1 MNRKLTYL
9 SKNVLL
15 FSISG
20 LVPKILAFLLVPI
33 YTSCLTTS
41 EYGISDLITVA
52 VNILLL
58 IVTLNIQDAVMRF
71 VLDKNYRPE
80 DVFSTAMRLVGIG
93 TVIVTLGC
101 FAVDALDIPGIERN
115 YLICFALMYA
125 VNAFYNSA
133 SMFCRGIDKVG
144 VLVGSSIVN
153 SVVTLGSNILFL
165 VVFRWKLTGYLVANT
180 LGVLAAGAYCFFGA
194 KLYRYIRIRVPGKVI
209 REMISFSVPILFG
222 SIAWWVN
229 SASDRFALSLLAGT
243 AVSGLYAVAYKIPT
257 LLTAM
262 QNILGQ
268 AWSISAVKEFDKDDS
283 DGFMSNM
290 YTLMNFALVAVSS
303 AIMVVC
309 IPAAKILYQKEFFN
323 AWVYVPPLLLSVLC
337 NAMTHFIGSILVA
350 VKDTRALAV
359 STIVGAA
366 VNIVCNFLF
375 IWLWGAYGAALA
387 TLLGYCVA
395 LAMRHIHLRKHIR
408 MHINWKRDGLA
419 YVLLLAQMA
428 AASLGVALIPLQIL
442 LMAGIILIYRSEI
455 GEVFRMLKSK
465 FRK

>member
-1 MNRKLTYL
+1 MNRKLSYL

-33 YTSCLTTS
+33 YTSYLTTS
-41 EYGISDLITVA
+41 EYGISDLITIA
-52 VNILLL
+52 VNVLLL

-71 VLDKNYRPE
+71 VLDKNYRPQ
-80 DVFSTAMRLVGIG
+80 DVFSAAMRLVGIG
-93 TVIVTLGC
+93 AVIVTLGC
-101 FAVDALDIPGIERN
+101 FAVDALKLPGVERS
-115 YLICFALMYA
+115 YLICFAMMYA
-125 VNAFYNSA
+125 ANAFYNST

-144 VLVGSSIVN
+144 VLVGSSIIN

-165 VVFRWKLTGYLVANT
+165 VVFRWRLTGYLAANT

-194 KLYRYIRIRVPGKVI
+194 RLYKYIHVQVPGKVI
-209 REMISFSVPILFG
+209 WEMVGFSVPILFG

-229 SASDRFALSLLAGT
+229 SASDRFALSLMAGT

-290 YTLMNFALVAVSS
+290 YTLMNFAMVAVSS

-309 IPAAKILYQKEFFN
+309 IPAAKILYQKEFFH

-337 NAMTHFIGSILVA
+337 NAMTHFIGSIFVA
-350 VKDTRALAV
+350 VKDTKALSV

-387 TLLGYCVA
+387 TLLGYGVS
-395 LAMRHIHLRKHIR
+395 LAMRHLYLRKHIR
-408 MHINWKRDGLA
+408 MHINWKRDGFA
-419 YVLLLAQMA
+419 YGLLLAQMA
-428 AASLGVALIPLQIL
+428 AASLGLIWIPAQLL

-455 GEVFRMLKSK
+455 GKVLLMIKSK